1 MNSHYISMKEN
12 PTILT
17 IETHGKK
24 FSAEL
29 PWDTNIY
36 DLMGAMKGLLVASG
50 WPIELINELIKL
62 EDE

>member
-1 MNSHYISMKEN
+1 MIEK

-17 IETHGKK
+17 IESHSKK

-29 PWDTNIY
+29 PWDTSIY

>member
-1 MNSHYISMKEN
+1 MIEK

-36 DLMGAMKGLLVASG
+36 DLMGAMKGLLVSTTSQLTVVVY
-50 WPIELINELIKL
+50 ELFHCVHRHH
-62 EDE
+62 

>member
-1 MNSHYISMKEN
+1 MIEK

-17 IETHGKK
+17 IESHGKK